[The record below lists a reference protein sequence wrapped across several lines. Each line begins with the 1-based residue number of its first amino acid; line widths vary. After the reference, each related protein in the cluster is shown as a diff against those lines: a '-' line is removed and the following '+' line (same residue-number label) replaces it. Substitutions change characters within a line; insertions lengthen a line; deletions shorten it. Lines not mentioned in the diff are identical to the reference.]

1 MGNIFPRLRISNHRN
16 YISIVV
22 YICHWKIGT
31 VAKQIIIN
39 SLASRYEVLPKE
51 IKAKIPYAY
60 FIKYPQRVE
69 LAVLTTEYVLLGRKE
84 IFIKMRKGERIAVW
98 KCKRVV

>member
-1 MGNIFPRLRISNHRN
+1 MKEL
-16 YISIVV
+16 
-22 YICHWKIGT
+22 T
-31 VAKQIIIN
+31 IN

-69 LAVLTTEYVLLGRKE
+69 LAVQTTKNVIIGKTE
-84 IFIKMRKGERIAVW
+84 IAIKMRRGERIVLW
-98 KCKRVV
+98 KFTKE

>member
-1 MGNIFPRLRISNHRN
+1 M
-16 YISIVV
+16 
-22 YICHWKIGT
+22 
-31 VAKQIIIN
+31 AKQIINN

-69 LAVLTTEYVLLGRKE
+69 LAVLTTEYVILGRKE
-84 IFIKMRKGERIAVW
+84 IFIKLSKGERIAVW

>member
-1 MGNIFPRLRISNHRN
+1 MTKALI
-16 YISIVV
+16 
-22 YICHWKIGT
+22 K
-31 VAKQIIIN
+31 N
-39 SLASRYEVLPKE
+39 SLAERYAKIPKE

-98 KCKRVV
+98 KCEKVT

>member
-1 MGNIFPRLRISNHRN
+1 MLFGFEICTTNRVLNNRFKGWSNL
-16 YISIVV
+16 
-22 YICHWKIGT
+22 KELT
-31 VAKQIIIN
+31 IN

-69 LAVLTTEYVLLGRKE
+69 LAVQTTKNVIIGKIE
-84 IFIKMRKGERIAVW
+84 IAIKMRRGERIVLW
-98 KCKRVV
+98 KFTKE

>member
-1 MGNIFPRLRISNHRN
+1 MG
-16 YISIVV
+16 
-22 YICHWKIGT
+22 
-31 VAKQIIIN
+31 KQIINN

-69 LAVLTTEYVLLGRKE
+69 LAVLTTEYVILGRKE

-98 KCKRVV
+98 KCEKVT